1 MKVTPLRL
9 PGLALVQPRVFEDE
23 RGWFM
28 ESWNAAALTRACTE
42 AGVAP
47 PEGFA
52 QDNHSHSRPWVLR
65 GLHYQLPPH
74 AQGKLVR
81 VVRGAVW
88 DVAVDLRRSSPTFGQ
103 WEAALLSAA
112 NAHQLWIPAGF
123 AHGFLALGEGADVL
137 YKATA
142 PWHPASERC
151 LLWDDAT
158 VRIDWP
164 LPAGV
169 EPVINAKD
177 RAGTAWGD
185 AGLFD

>member
-9 PGLALVQPRVFEDE
+9 AGLALVQPRVFTDE

-28 ESWNAAALTRACTE
+28 ESWNAAALAVACGE

-47 PEGFA
+47 PDGFA
-52 QDNHSHSRPWVLR
+52 QDNHSQSRPWVLR

-81 VVRGAVW
+81 VARGAVW

-103 WEAALLSAA
+103 WEAALLSAD
-112 NAHQLWIPAGF
+112 NATQLWIPPGF

-137 YKATA
+137 YKATT

-151 LLWDDAT
+151 LLWNDPA
-158 VRIDWP
+158 VGIAWP
-164 LPAGV
+164 LAPDV
-169 EPVINAKD
+169 QPVINAKD
-177 RAGTAWGD
+177 RQGLALATAE
-185 AGLFD
+185 LFD